1 MDFNLSLVSHPPEAY
16 VTVAGELDLATAPLV
31 SRRLRAEIDAGCRRM
46 MIDLSGVTF
55 VDASA
60 LGMLTLT
67 RRSLQERQ
75 GSLRF
80 VGYRPAFER
89 LCRATGLAEHFG
101 LAHPEADVA
110 PV

>member
-1 MDFNLSLVSHPPEAY
+1 MDFNVSLVSSPSGAY
-16 VTVAGELDLATAPLV
+16 VTVSGELDLATAPLV
-31 SRRLRAEIDAGCRRM
+31 SQRLRAEIASGCRRM
-46 MIDLSGVTF
+46 VIDLSGVTF

-67 RRSLQERQ
+67 RRSLHDQQ

-80 VGYRPAFER
+80 VGYRPAFLR

-101 LAHPEADVA
+101 LGLADTDVA